1 MSLLYVVAVMRLLML
16 LCLLFLPSTVLSS
29 ERHFASLPPPA
40 SLFSPESNL
49 YQQQYARKGMTQY
62 GER

>member
-1 MSLLYVVAVMRLLML
+1 MFLYVVAVTL
-16 LCLLFLPSTVLSS
+16 LCLLFLPVTVLSS

-40 SLFSPESNL
+40 SLFSPASNL
-49 YQQQYARKGMTQY
+49 YQVKYARKGMTQY